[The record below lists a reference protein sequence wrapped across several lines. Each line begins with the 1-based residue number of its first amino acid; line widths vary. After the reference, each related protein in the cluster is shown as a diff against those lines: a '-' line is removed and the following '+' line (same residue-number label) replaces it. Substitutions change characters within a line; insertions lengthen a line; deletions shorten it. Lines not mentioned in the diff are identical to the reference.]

1 MERFLKSL
9 RNRFKGGTQKSRT
22 KKRRNPVLKDMDQK
36 THIKRELNCSPAV
49 ENTKVEKSCY
59 TPHILM
65 QIRNA
70 YNESHSE
77 AEKIHVTNP
86 TEIWNTLNKRLVH
99 CKKED
104 CWLNQITDDNLRK
117 RIDRYI
123 FAPDQPYEWSK
134 NPNEWLSNYDILN
147 VLEQYEQTYKH
158 FEFIGPTPIDFDAVL
173 KNRQCVYN
181 ELCHFNLKSL
191 IDKGK
196 TKIGVVFNLDKH
208 NQSGSHWVSLFID
221 TDNKFMFFFD
231 SAGSRCPTA
240 VYALVKRI
248 KAQALAM
255 GKKYTFFQNYPKT
268 HQYSNTECGVYSLF
282 FIITMLTGK
291 TNFQTNMTFQDKL
304 NLFKK
309 HRIPDKYIQRYRHLY
324 FNQS

>member
-9 RNRFKGGTQKSRT
+9 RNRFKGGTQRSRT

-36 THIKRELNCSPAV
+36 MHIKRTMNCSPAV
-49 ENTKVEKSCY
+49 ENTKVQNSCY

-70 YNESHSE
+70 YNASQS
-77 AEKIHVTNP
+77 AEGKIHVTDP
-86 TEIWNTLNKRLVH
+86 TQIWQVLNKRLVH

-104 CWLNQITDDNLRK
+104 CWLNQITDGNLRK

-147 VLEQYEQTYKH
+147 VLEQYEDTYKH
-158 FEFIGPTPIDFDAVL
+158 FEFIGPTPIDFDTVL
-173 KNRQCVYN
+173 QTRQCVYN
-181 ELCHFNLKSL
+181 ELCHFDLKSL
-191 IDKGK
+191 VDKGK

-221 TDNKFMFFFD
+221 TSNKFMFFFD

-248 KAQALAM
+248 KAQALSM
-255 GKKYTFFQNYPKT
+255 GHKYAFFQNYPKT

-282 FIITMLTGK
+282 FIITLLTGK
-291 TNFQTNMTFQDKL
+291 TKFHPTMTFQDKL

-309 HRIPDKYIQRYRHLY
+309 HRIPDKYIQRYRHVY
-324 FNQS
+324 FNHS